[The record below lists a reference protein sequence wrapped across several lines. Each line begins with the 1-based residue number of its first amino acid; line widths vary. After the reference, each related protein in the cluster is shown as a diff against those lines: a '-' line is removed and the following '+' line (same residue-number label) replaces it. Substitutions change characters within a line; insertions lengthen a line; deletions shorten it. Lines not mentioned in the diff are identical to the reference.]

1 MDSSHVRA
9 IGDVSSDASSG
20 VFSQSGRRSSVNR
33 FPQVVLLRY
42 AVLLI
47 GCVSASAIMNAQQ
60 TFIFNFLRSTISA
73 RMAGLGGATVAVAQ
87 DPANMVINPAVLTT
101 VDSSVVTAT
110 FIKHVLD
117 INAGYA
123 TYNRNVEGLGN
134 MGFTVGYL
142 NYGSFSRTS
151 VTGDRTGSFGA
162 NDIAVSASLANE
174 LDSTLSYG
182 VTAKILHSTIPD
194 MSSTALAVDA
204 GLLYQIPAKRVNIGL
219 SILNIGT
226 QLSTYDGVRD
236 RLPLDMRLGVS
247 HRLRGL
253 PLLVNFSLNHLTDET
268 DDILDRLSNFSVG
281 GELYLG
287 KVLQARLSYDNRLRN
302 TSSVNIA
309 SQLSGLSAGVGLR
322 LPSFSFDYA
331 YSALGAAA
339 VMHRLSLVVP
349 LQ

>member
-1 MDSSHVRA
+1 M
-9 IGDVSSDASSG
+9 
-20 VFSQSGRRSSVNR
+20 NR
-33 FPQVVLLRY
+33 FRERVRLGR
-42 AVLLI
+42 AGILI
-47 GCVSASAIMNAQQ
+47 SCLCAATSLHAQQ

-73 RMAGLGGATVAVAQ
+73 RMAGLGGATVAVVQ
-87 DPANMVINPAVLTT
+87 DPANMVINPAVLST

-123 TYNRNVEGLGN
+123 TYNRHIDGVGQ

-142 NYGSFSRTS
+142 NYGTFSRTT

-162 NDIAVSASLANE
+162 NDIALSASVSNE

-182 VTAKILHSTIPD
+182 VTAKVLHSTIPD
-194 MSSTALAVDA
+194 MSSTAVAFDA
-204 GLLYQIPAKRVNIGL
+204 GLLYQIPAKRLNIGL
-219 SILNIGT
+219 SILNVGT

-236 RLPLDMRLGVS
+236 RLPLDMRIGVS

-287 KVLQARLSYDNRLRN
+287 KVIQARLSYDNRLRN
-302 TSSVNIA
+302 TSAVNIV

>member
-1 MDSSHVRA
+1 LGRA
-9 IGDVSSDASSG
+9 GI
-20 VFSQSGRRSSVNR
+20 
-33 FPQVVLLRY
+33 
-42 AVLLI
+42 LI
-47 GCVSASAIMNAQQ
+47 SCLCAATSLHAQQ

-73 RMAGLGGATVAVAQ
+73 RMAGLGGATVAVVQ
-87 DPANMVINPAVLTT
+87 DPANMVINPAVLST

-123 TYNRNVEGLGN
+123 TYNRHIDGVGQ

-142 NYGSFSRTS
+142 NYGTFSRTT

-162 NDIAVSASLANE
+162 NDIALSASVSNE

-182 VTAKILHSTIPD
+182 VTAKVLHSTIPD
-194 MSSTALAVDA
+194 MSSTAVAFDA
-204 GLLYQIPAKRVNIGL
+204 GLLYQIPAKRLNIGL
-219 SILNIGT
+219 SILNVGT

-236 RLPLDMRLGVS
+236 RLPLDMRIGVS

-287 KVLQARLSYDNRLRN
+287 KVIQARLSYDNRLRN
-302 TSSVNIA
+302 TSAVNIV

>member
-1 MDSSHVRA
+1 
-9 IGDVSSDASSG
+9 
-20 VFSQSGRRSSVNR
+20 
-33 FPQVVLLRY
+33 
-42 AVLLI
+42 
-47 GCVSASAIMNAQQ
+47 
-60 TFIFNFLRSTISA
+60 
-73 RMAGLGGATVAVAQ
+73 MAGLGGATVAVVQ
-87 DPANMVINPAVLTT
+87 DPANMVINPAVLST

-123 TYNRNVEGLGN
+123 TYNRHIDGVGQ

-142 NYGSFSRTS
+142 NYGTFSRTT

-162 NDIAVSASLANE
+162 NDIALSASVSNE

-182 VTAKILHSTIPD
+182 VTAKVLHSTIPD
-194 MSSTALAVDA
+194 MSSTAVAFDA
-204 GLLYQIPAKRVNIGL
+204 GLLYQIPAKRLNIGL
-219 SILNIGT
+219 SILNVGT

-236 RLPLDMRLGVS
+236 RLPLDMRIGVS

-268 DDILDRLSNFSVG
+268 DDILDRLYNFSVG

-287 KVLQARLSYDNRLRN
+287 KVIQARLSYDNRLRN
-302 TSSVNIA
+302 TSAVNIA

>member
-1 MDSSHVRA
+1 MN
-9 IGDVSSDASSG
+9 
-20 VFSQSGRRSSVNR
+20 RSRHSKRVH
-33 FPQVVLLRY
+33 FTALVV
-42 AVLLI
+42 
-47 GCVSASAIMNAQQ
+47 GCLCMAANMSAQQ
-60 TFIFNFLRSTISA
+60 SVIFSFLRSTISA
-73 RMAGLGGATVAVAQ
+73 RMAGLGGATVAVAD
-87 DPANMVINPAVLTT
+87 DPANVVINPAVLTT
-101 VDSSVVTAT
+101 VDSSTVTAT

-123 TYNRNVEGLGN
+123 TYNRSVEGLGE
-134 MGFTVGYL
+134 MGFTIGYL

-151 VTGDRTGSFGA
+151 VTGDRTGSFAA
-162 NDIAVSASLANE
+162 NDLAVSVSLANE
-174 LDSTLSYG
+174 FDSLISYG
-182 VTAKILHSTIPD
+182 VTAKVLHSTIPD
-194 MSSTALAVDA
+194 MSSSALAFDA
-204 GLLYQIPAKRVNIGL
+204 GILYRMPARRLNIGL
-219 SILNIGT
+219 SILNVGT

-253 PLLVNFSLNHLTDET
+253 PLLINFSLNHLTDET
-268 DDILDRLSNFSVG
+268 DNVLDRLQNFSVG

-302 TSSVNIA
+302 TSGVNIA

-322 LPSFSFDYA
+322 LTSFSFDYA

-349 LQ
+349 IQ

>member
-1 MDSSHVRA
+1 MNRSRHSIGVR
-9 IGDVSSDASSG
+9 
-20 VFSQSGRRSSVNR
+20 
-33 FPQVVLLRY
+33 L
-42 AVLLI
+42 AVLFV
-47 GCVSASAIMNAQQ
+47 GCACMAAHLPAQQ

-73 RMAGLGGATVAVAQ
+73 RMAGLGGATVAVTD
-87 DPANMVINPAVLTT
+87 DPANVVINPAVLTT
-101 VDSSVVTAT
+101 VDSSTVTAT

-123 TYNRNVEGLGN
+123 TYNRNVEGVGD
-134 MGFTVGYL
+134 MAFTVGYL

-151 VTGDRTGSFGA
+151 VTGDRTGSFAA
-162 NDIAVSASLANE
+162 NDLAVSVSLANE
-174 LDSTLSYG
+174 IDSLISYG
-182 VTAKILHSTIPD
+182 VTAKVLHSTIPD

-204 GLLYQIPAKRVNIGL
+204 GILYRMPARRLNIGL
-219 SILNIGT
+219 SILNVGT
-226 QLSTYDGVRD
+226 QLSTYDGVSD

-253 PLLVNFSLNHLTDET
+253 PLLVNVSLNHLTDET
-268 DDILDRLSNFSVG
+268 DNVLDRLKNFSVG

-302 TSSVNIA
+302 TSGVNIA

-322 LPSFSFDYA
+322 LASFSFDYA

-349 LQ
+349 IQ

>member
-1 MDSSHVRA
+1 M
-9 IGDVSSDASSG
+9 
-20 VFSQSGRRSSVNR
+20 NR
-33 FPQVVLLRY
+33 FRERVRLGR
-42 AVLLI
+42 AAILI
-47 GCVSASAIMNAQQ
+47 SCLCAATSVHAQQ

-73 RMAGLGGATVAVAQ
+73 RMAGLGGATVAVVQ
-87 DPANMVINPAVLTT
+87 DPANMVINPAVLST

-123 TYNRNVEGLGN
+123 TYNRHIDGVGQ

-142 NYGSFSRTS
+142 NYGTFSRTT

-162 NDIAVSASLANE
+162 NDIALSASVSNE

-182 VTAKILHSTIPD
+182 VTAKVLHSTIPD
-194 MSSTALAVDA
+194 MSSTAVAFDA
-204 GLLYQIPAKRVNIGL
+204 GLLYQIPAKRLNIGL
-219 SILNIGT
+219 SILNVGT

-236 RLPLDMRLGVS
+236 RLPLDMRIGVS

-268 DDILDRLSNFSVG
+268 DDILDRLYNFSVG

-287 KVLQARLSYDNRLRN
+287 KVIQARLSYDNRLRN
-302 TSSVNIA
+302 TSAVNIA

>member
-1 MDSSHVRA
+1 V
-9 IGDVSSDASSG
+9 
-20 VFSQSGRRSSVNR
+20 
-33 FPQVVLLRY
+33 
-42 AVLLI
+42 
-47 GCVSASAIMNAQQ
+47 
-60 TFIFNFLRSTISA
+60 
-73 RMAGLGGATVAVAQ
+73 
-87 DPANMVINPAVLTT
+87 VINPAVLTT
-101 VDSSVVTAT
+101 VDSSTVTAT

-123 TYNRNVEGLGN
+123 TYNRSVEGLGEL
-134 MGFTVGYL
+134 GFTIGYL

-151 VTGDRTGSFGA
+151 VTGDRTGSFAA
-162 NDIAVSASLANE
+162 NDLAVSVSLANE
-174 LDSTLSYG
+174 FDSLISYG
-182 VTAKILHSTIPD
+182 VTAKVLHSTIPD
-194 MSSTALAVDA
+194 MSSSALAFDA
-204 GLLYQIPAKRVNIGL
+204 GILYRMPARRLNIGL
-219 SILNIGT
+219 SILNVGT

-253 PLLVNFSLNHLTDET
+253 PLLINFSLNHLTDET
-268 DDILDRLSNFSVG
+268 DNVLDRLQNFSVG

-302 TSSVNIA
+302 TSGVNIA

-322 LPSFSFDYA
+322 LTSFSFDYA

-349 LQ
+349 IQ